1 VEGPGRADRSLEA
14 PEGSAALSEKAR
26 WRAFLLVAPA
36 IFITILD
43 MFIVNVAFPDILRD
57 FEGSSISELSWVL
70 NAYAIVFAALLV
82 PMGKLGD
89 VIGRRL
95 VFQVGALVFVAA
107 SALSA
112 VAPSPGFL
120 IGARALQGVGAA
132 AITPTSLGLVLPL
145 FPANQRAAAVGA
157 WAALGGVGAAMGP
170 PLGGLLTEASWRW
183 IFIVNVPI
191 GLLTVALVQRRL
203 SEVRDSRALLPD
215 AIGSVLAVASVAL
228 LVLGLVQGDT
238 WDWDTRVIACF
249 SAALVLGIA
258 FLVRSL
264 RHRAPVIE
272 LDLFKSPEFSLAN
285 AANLVFY
292 AGFGAYLLG
301 SVLYLTEVWRY
312 SVLEAGFA
320 FTPSPV
326 VATLVAAISSRF
338 ADRLGPAIV
347 GAPGGII
354 FAVACVMLTGLGPE
368 RDYVGEYLPAILV
381 AGVGV
386 GFMLPAFMACAVMV
400 VPSERL
406 ATGIGGSAT
415 FRQIGAALGAAA
427 FVALFGTPAVTE
439 VLEAFDRS
447 FVYMAAC
454 AAASGLML
462 FVLALLMRGRRPP
475 TADAVPT
482 PGTRAAQPEASRGQR
497 QPTSGPSATTSL

>member
-1 VEGPGRADRSLEA
+1 MKSSVTELNGPGTEA
-14 PEGSAALSEKAR
+14 MSEETR

-43 MFIVNVAFPDILRD
+43 MFIVNIAFPDMLRD
-57 FEGSSISELSWVL
+57 FEGSSLSELSWVL
-70 NAYAIVFAALLV
+70 NGYAIVFAALLV

-95 VFQVGALVFVAA
+95 VFQVGTLVFVAA

-112 VAPSPGFL
+112 AAPSPGFL
-120 IGARALQGVGAA
+120 IGARVLQGVGAA

-145 FPANQRAAAVGA
+145 FPANQRAAAIGA
-157 WAALGGVGAAMGP
+157 WAALGGVGGAMGG
-170 PLGGLLTEASWRW
+170 PLGGVLTEADWRW

-191 GLLTVALVQRRL
+191 GLLTIALAQRRL

-215 AIGSVLAVASVAL
+215 ALGSVLAVTSIGL
-228 LVLGLVQGDT
+228 LVAGLVQGDT

-249 SAALVLGIA
+249 AAALVLGIGFVA
-258 FLVRSL
+258 RSL

-292 AGFGAYLLG
+292 AGFGAFLL
-301 SVLYLTEVWRY
+301 SNVLYLTEVWNY
-312 SVLEAGFA
+312 SVLEAGMGLAPGPVTVVLFA
-320 FTPSPV
+320 G
-326 VATLVAAISSRF
+326 ISSRF

-368 RDYVGEYLPAILV
+368 RDYV
-381 AGVGV
+381 
-386 GFMLPAFMACAVMV
+386 
-400 VPSERL
+400 S
-406 ATGIGGSAT
+406 GG
-415 FRQIGAALGAAA
+415 
-427 FVALFGTPAVTE
+427 
-439 VLEAFDRS
+439 
-447 FVYMAAC
+447 
-454 AAASGLML
+454 
-462 FVLALLMRGRRPP
+462 
-475 TADAVPT
+475 
-482 PGTRAAQPEASRGQR
+482 
-497 QPTSGPSATTSL
+497 

>member
-1 VEGPGRADRSLEA
+1 MSAEADPHRARQGRATNWGATSMRADGSPEA
-14 PEGSAALSEKAR
+14 PEGSAAMSEKAH
-26 WRAFLLVAPA
+26 WRAFLVVGPT

-43 MFIVNVAFPDILRD
+43 MFIVNIAFPDILRD

-70 NAYAIVFAALLV
+70 NGYTIVFAALLV

-95 VFQVGALVFVAA
+95 VFQVGTLLFVAA

-112 VAPSPGFL
+112 AAPSSGFL
-120 IGARALQGVGAA
+120 IGARVLQGVGAA

-145 FPANQRAAAVGA
+145 FPANQRGAAIGA

-183 IFIVNVPI
+183 IFIVNIPI
-191 GLLTVALVQRRL
+191 GLLTIPLVQRRL
-203 SEVRDSRALLPD
+203 SEVRDSRAHLPD
-215 AIGSVLAVASVAL
+215 AIGSVLAVTSVGL

-238 WDWDTRVIACF
+238 WDWDSRVIACF
-249 SAALVLGIA
+249 AAALVLGIA
-258 FLVRSL
+258 FVARSL

-272 LDLFKSPEFSLAN
+272 LDLFKSSEFSLAN

-292 AGFGAYLLG
+292 AGFGAFLL
-301 SVLYLTEVWRY
+301 SNVLYLTEVWHY

-320 FTPSPV
+320 LAPGPATV
-326 VATLVAAISSRF
+326 VLFAGISSRF
-338 ADRLGPAIV
+338 ADRLGPAIL
-347 GAPGGII
+347 GAPGGIV
-354 FAVACVMLTGLGPE
+354 FAVAC
-368 RDYVGEYLPAILV
+368 
-381 AGVGV
+381 
-386 GFMLPAFMACAVMV
+386 AVIV

-415 FRQIGAALGAAA
+415 FRQVGAALGAAA

-439 VLEAFDRS
+439 VLDAFDRS

-454 AAASGLML
+454 DAASGLML
-462 FVLALLMRGRRPP
+462 FVLAMLMRGRRPP
-475 TADAVPT
+475 TADAVPA
-482 PGTRAAQPEASRGQR
+482 PGTRAVQPEARRAQL
-497 QPTSGPSATTSL
+497 QPTSRP

>member
-1 VEGPGRADRSLEA
+1 M
-14 PEGSAALSEKAR
+14 SEETR

-43 MFIVNVAFPDILRD
+43 MFIVNIAFPDMLRD
-57 FEGSSISELSWVL
+57 FEGSSLSELSWVL
-70 NAYAIVFAALLV
+70 NGYAIVFAALLV

-95 VFQVGALVFVAA
+95 VFQVGALLFVVA
-107 SALSA
+107 SALA
-112 VAPSPGFL
+112 AAAPSPEFL
-120 IGARALQGVGAA
+120 IAARVLQGVGAA

-170 PLGGLLTEASWRW
+170 PLGGLLTELSWRW

-191 GLLTVALVQRRL
+191 GLLTIALVQRRL
-203 SEVRDSRALLPD
+203 GEVRDARALLPD
-215 AIGSVLAVASVAL
+215 AIGSLLAVASVGL

-249 SAALVLGIA
+249 AAAVVLGIA
-258 FLVRSL
+258 FVARSL

-272 LDLFKSPEFSLAN
+272 LDLFRSSEFSVAN

-292 AGFGAYLLG
+292 AAFGAFLLG
-301 SVLYLTEVWRY
+301 NVLYLTEVWRY
-312 SVLEAGFA
+312 SVLEAGIAFA
-320 FTPSPV
+320 PSP
-326 VATLVAAISSRF
+326 ATAALFAGISSRF

-368 RDYVGEYLPAILV
+368 RDYGSEYLPAILV

-386 GFMLPAFMACAVMV
+386 GLMLPAFTACAIMV

-406 ATGIGGSAT
+406 PA
-415 FRQIGAALGAAA
+415 R
-427 FVALFGTPAVTE
+427 VAG
-439 VLEAFDRS
+439 
-447 FVYMAAC
+447 
-454 AAASGLML
+454 
-462 FVLALLMRGRRPP
+462 
-475 TADAVPT
+475 
-482 PGTRAAQPEASRGQR
+482 
-497 QPTSGPSATTSL
+497 SGP

>member
-1 VEGPGRADRSLEA
+1 M
-14 PEGSAALSEKAR
+14 SEKDR

-36 IFITILD
+36 IFITFLD
-43 MFIVNVAFPDILRD
+43 MFIVNIAFPDILRD
-57 FEGSSISELSWVL
+57 FEGSSISGLSWVL
-70 NAYAIVFAALLV
+70 NAYTIVFAALLV

-95 VFQVGALVFVAA
+95 VFQVGTLLFVAA

-120 IGARALQGVGAA
+120 IGARVLQGIGAA

-145 FPANQRAAAVGA
+145 FPANQRAAAIGA
-157 WAALGGVGAAMGP
+157 WAALGGVGGAMGP
-170 PLGGLLTEASWRW
+170 PIGGLLTEASWRW

-191 GLLTVALVQRRL
+191 GLLTIALVQRRL

-215 AIGSVLAVASVAL
+215 VIGSVLAVAAIGL

-249 SAALVLGIA
+249 ATALALGIA
-258 FLVRSL
+258 FVARSL

-292 AGFGAYLLG
+292 AAFGAFLLG
-301 SVLYLTEVWRY
+301 NVLFLTEVWSY

-320 FTPSPV
+320 LAPAP
-326 VATLVAAISSRF
+326 ATAALFAAISSRF
-338 ADRLGPAIV
+338 ADRLGPAAV

-354 FAVACVMLTGLGPE
+354 LAIACVMLTGLGPE
-368 RDYVGEYLPAILV
+368 RDYVGEYLPALLLS
-381 AGVGV
+381 GVGV
-386 GFMLPAFMACAVMV
+386 GISVPAFTACAIMV
-400 VPSERL
+400 VPTERL
-406 ATGIGGSAT
+406 ATGIGGAAT

-447 FVYMAAC
+447 YVFMAAC
-454 AAASGLML
+454 GAATSLTL
-462 FVLALLMRGRRPP
+462 FVLAMLMRARPP
-475 TADAVPT
+475 STADAVGAPD
-482 PGTRAAQPEASRGQR
+482 TRAAQPEPRPALR
-497 QPTSGPSATTSL
+497 

>member
-1 VEGPGRADRSLEA
+1 M
-14 PEGSAALSEKAR
+14 SEQRR
-26 WRAFLLVAPA
+26 WRAFLVVAPA
-36 IFITILD
+36 IFISVLD
-43 MFIVNVAFPDILRD
+43 MFIVNIAFPDILRD

-70 NAYAIVFAALLV
+70 NAYTIVFAALLV

-95 VFQVGALVFVAA
+95 VFQVGTLLFVAG

-112 VAPSPGFL
+112 AAPSAGFL

-145 FPANQRAAAVGA
+145 FPADQRAGAIGA

-191 GLLTVALVQRRL
+191 GLITMALVQRRL
-203 SEVRDSRALLPD
+203 GEVRDSRALLPD
-215 AIGSVLAVASVAL
+215 AIGSVLAVASVGL
-228 LVLGLVQGDT
+228 LVLGLVQGDS
-238 WDWDTRVIACF
+238 WDWDARVVACF
-249 SAALVLGIA
+249 ATALALGVA
-258 FLVRSL
+258 FVARSV

-272 LDLFKSPEFSLAN
+272 LDLFKSSEFTLAN
-285 AANLVFY
+285 VANLLFY
-292 AGFGAYLLG
+292 AGFGAFLLG
-301 SVLYLTEVWRY
+301 NVLYLTEVWSY
-312 SVLEAGFA
+312 SVLTAGFA
-320 FTPSPV
+320 LAPGPTTAALF
-326 VATLVAAISSRF
+326 AAISSRF

-354 FAVACVMLTGLGPE
+354 FAAACVMMTGLGPE
-368 RDYVGEYLPAILV
+368 RDYLGEYLPAMLI

-386 GFMLPAFMACAVMV
+386 GFAIPAFTACAVMV

-406 ATGIGGSAT
+406 ATGIGGAAT

-427 FVALFGTPAVTE
+427 LVALFGTPGAGE

-447 FVYMAAC
+447 FVFMAVCGVAC
-454 AAASGLML
+454 GLTL
-462 FVLALLMRGRRPP
+462 FVLAALMRGRRPP
-475 TADAVPT
+475 AADAAPAV
-482 PGTRAAQPEASRGQR
+482 GAREAAWR
-497 QPTSGPSATTSL
+497 

>member
-1 VEGPGRADRSLEA
+1 MAATGRADGSTEV
-14 PEGSAALSEKAR
+14 PEGSAAMSEKDR

-36 IFITILD
+36 IFISFLD
-43 MFIVNVAFPDILRD
+43 MFIVNIAFPDILRD

-70 NAYAIVFAALLV
+70 NAYTIVFAALLV

-95 VFQVGALVFVAA
+95 VFQVGTLLFVVG

-112 VAPSPGFL
+112 AAPSPVFL
-120 IGARALQGVGAA
+120 IGARVLQGVGAA

-145 FPANQRAAAVGA
+145 FPSNQRAAAIGA
-157 WAALGGVGAAMGP
+157 WAALGGVGGAMGA
-170 PLGGLLTEASWRW
+170 PLGGLLTEGSWRW

-191 GLLTVALVQRRL
+191 GLLTIAVVQRRL
-203 SEVRDSRALLPD
+203 SEVRDARALLPD
-215 AIGSVLAVASVAL
+215 AIGSVLAVTSVGL
-228 LVLGLVQGDT
+228 LVLGLVQSDA
-238 WDWDTRVIACF
+238 WDWDTRVLACF
-249 SAALVLGIA
+249 ASALVL
-258 FLVRSL
+258 LVALVARSL

-272 LDLFKSPEFSLAN
+272 LDLFKSSEFSLAN

-292 AGFGAYLLG
+292 AGFGAFLL
-301 SVLYLTEVWRY
+301 SNVLFLTEVWSY

-320 FTPSPV
+320 LAPAPA
-326 VATLVAAISSRF
+326 VAALFAAISSRF

-354 FAVACVMLTGLGPE
+354 FAIACAMMTGLGPE
-368 RDYVGEYLPAILV
+368 RDYVGEYLPASVV

-386 GFMLPAFMACAVMV
+386 GFTVPAFTACAIMV

-406 ATGIGGSAT
+406 ATGIGGAAT
-415 FRQIGAALGAAA
+415 FRQIGVALGAAA
-427 FVALFGTPAVTE
+427 FVALFGTPAVTD

-447 FVYMAAC
+447 FAFMVAC
-454 AAASGLML
+454 GAVSGLML

-475 TADAVPT
+475 IAAAVPA
-482 PGTRAAQPEASRGQR
+482 PGTLASQPEAPRAQR
-497 QPTSGPSATTSL
+497 ASVAGDRT

>member
-1 VEGPGRADRSLEA
+1 MTASDRSGGHADLRGRADGS
-14 PEGSAALSEKAR
+14 PTGSAAISEKAR
-26 WRAFLLVAPA
+26 WRALLLVAPA
-36 IFITILD
+36 IFISSLD
-43 MFIVNVAFPDILRD
+43 MFIVNIAFPDILRD

-70 NAYAIVFAALLV
+70 NAYTIVFAALLI

-95 VFQVGALVFVAA
+95 VFQVGTLLFVAG

-120 IGARALQGVGAA
+120 IAARALQSVGAA

-145 FPANQRAAAVGA
+145 FPANQRAAAIGA
-157 WAALGGVGAAMGP
+157 WAAVGAVGAAMGP

-191 GLLTVALVQRRL
+191 GLLTIALVHRRL
-203 SEVRDSRALLPD
+203 GEVRDPRAHLPD
-215 AIGSVLAVASVAL
+215 AIGAVLAVASVGL

-249 SAALVLGIA
+249 AAALVLGIA
-258 FLVRSL
+258 FVARSL

-272 LDLFKSPEFSLAN
+272 LDLFKSSEFSLAN

-292 AGFGAYLLG
+292 AGFGGYLLA
-301 SVLYLTEVWRY
+301 SVLYLREVWHY
-312 SVLEAGFA
+312 PVLEAGFA
-320 FTPSPV
+320 FAPSPV
-326 VATLVAAISSRF
+326 TAALFAGISSRF

-354 FAVACVMLTGLGPE
+354 FAVACLMLTGLGPA
-368 RDYVGEYLPAILV
+368 RDYVGEFLPAILI
-381 AGVGV
+381 AGVG
-386 GFMLPAFMACAVMV
+386 GGLIFPAFTACAIMV
-400 VPSERL
+400 VPSERF
-406 ATGIGGSAT
+406 ATGIGGSAA
-415 FRQIGAALGAAA
+415 FRQIGAALGVAM

-447 FVYMAAC
+447 FVFMAAC
-454 AAASGLML
+454 AATSGLML
-462 FVLALLMRGRRPP
+462 FVLAMLMRGRRPP
-475 TADAVPT
+475 TAEGVPA
-482 PGTRAAQPEASRGQR
+482 PGTRAPEPEARKALR
-497 QPTSGPSATTSL
+497 A

>member
-1 VEGPGRADRSLEA
+1 M
-14 PEGSAALSEKAR
+14 SEKAR

-36 IFITILD
+36 IFITTLD
-43 MFIVNVAFPDILRD
+43 MFIVNIAFPDILRG
-57 FEGSSISELSWVL
+57 FHGSSVSQLSWVL
-70 NAYAIVFAALLV
+70 NGYTIVFAALLV

-89 VIGRRL
+89 VIGRKL
-95 VFQVGALVFVAA
+95 VFQVGMLLFVAG

-112 VAPSPGFL
+112 AAPSPGFL
-120 IGARALQGVGAA
+120 IGARVLQGVGAA
-132 AITPTSLGLVLPL
+132 AMTPTSLGLVLPL
-145 FPANQRAAAVGA
+145 FPANQRAAAIGA

-183 IFIVNVPI
+183 IFIVNIPI
-191 GLLTVALVQRRL
+191 GLLTVALVRRRL

-215 AIGSVLAVASVAL
+215 AIGSVLAVTSVGL
-228 LVLGLVQGDT
+228 LVAGLVQGHT

-249 SAALVLGIA
+249 AAALVLGIA
-258 FLVRSL
+258 FVARSL

-292 AGFGAYLLG
+292 AGFGAFLLG
-301 SVLYLTEVWRY
+301 NVLYLTEVWRY

-320 FTPSPV
+320 LTPPP
-326 VATLVAAISSRF
+326 ATAALFAGISSRF

-354 FAVACVMLTGLGPE
+354 FAIACVMLTGLGPE
-368 RDYVGEYLPAILV
+368 RDYVGEFLPAGLI

-386 GFMLPAFMACAVMV
+386 GLMIPAFMACAMMV

-406 ATGIGGSAT
+406 ATGVGGSAV
-415 FRQIGAALGAAA
+415 FRQIGAALGVAA

-439 VLEAFDRS
+439 VLDAFDRS

-454 AAASGLML
+454 GAASGLML
-462 FVLALLMRGRRPP
+462 FVLAMLMRGRRRPI
-475 TADAVPT
+475 ADAVPA
-482 PGTRAAQPEASRGQR
+482 PGTRA
-497 QPTSGPSATTSL
+497 

>member
-1 VEGPGRADRSLEA
+1 M
-14 PEGSAALSEKAR
+14 SEKAR

-36 IFITILD
+36 IFISVLD
-43 MFIVNVAFPDILRD
+43 MFIVNIAFPDMLRD

-70 NAYAIVFAALLV
+70 NAYTIVFAALLV

-89 VIGRRL
+89 VIGRKL
-95 VFQVGALVFVAA
+95 VFQVGTLLFVAG

-112 VAPSPGFL
+112 AAPSPGFL

-145 FPANQRAAAVGA
+145 FPANQRAGAIGA

-191 GLLTVALVQRRL
+191 GLLTIALVQRRL

-215 AIGSVLAVASVAL
+215 AIGSVLAVTSVGL
-228 LVLGLVQGDT
+228 LVAGLVQGDT

-249 SAALVLGIA
+249 AAALVLGIA
-258 FLVRSL
+258 FVARSL

-272 LDLFKSPEFSLAN
+272 LDLFKSSEFSVAN
-285 AANLVFY
+285 VANLLFY
-292 AGFGAYLLG
+292 AGFGAFLLG
-301 SVLYLTEVWRY
+301 NVLYLTEVWNY
-312 SVLEAGFA
+312 SVLVAGFA
-320 FTPSPV
+320 IAPGP
-326 VATLVAAISSRF
+326 ATAALFAGVSSRF
-338 ADRLGPAIV
+338 ADRLGPATV

-354 FAVACVMLTGLGPE
+354 FAVACVMMTGLGPE
-368 RDYVGEYLPAILV
+368 RDYVGEYLPAILIS
-381 AGVGV
+381 GVGV
-386 GFMLPAFMACAVMV
+386 GFIIPAFTACAVMA

-406 ATGIGGSAT
+406 ATGIGGAAT

-447 FVYMAAC
+447 FVFMAAC
-454 AAASGLML
+454 GAASGLML
-462 FVLALLMRGRRPP
+462 FALAMLMRGRRPP
-475 TADAVPT
+475 TADAV
-482 PGTRAAQPEASRGQR
+482 AAPASQEAAWR
-497 QPTSGPSATTSL
+497 

>member
-1 VEGPGRADRSLEA
+1 MVQA
-14 PEGSAALSEKAR
+14 PEGSAAMSEKDR

-36 IFITILD
+36 IFISVLD

-70 NAYAIVFAALLV
+70 NAYTIVFAALLV

-95 VFQVGALVFVAA
+95 VFQVGTLLFVAG
-107 SALSA
+107 SVLSA
-112 VAPSPGFL
+112 AAPSAGFL
-120 IGARALQGVGAA
+120 IGARVLQGVGAA

-145 FPANQRAAAVGA
+145 FPANQRAAAIGA
-157 WAALGGVGAAMGP
+157 WAALGGVGSAMGP

-183 IFIVNVPI
+183 IFLVNVPI
-191 GLLTVALVQRRL
+191 GLLTIALVQRRL
-203 SEVRDSRALLPD
+203 SEVRDSHALLPD
-215 AIGSVLAVASVAL
+215 AVGSVLAVASVGL

-249 SAALVLGIA
+249 AAALVLGIA
-258 FLVRSL
+258 FVARSL
-264 RHRAPVIE
+264 RHRSPVIE
-272 LDLFKSPEFSLAN
+272 LDLFKSSEFSLAN

-292 AGFGAYLLG
+292 AGFGAFLLG
-301 SVLYLTEVWRY
+301 NVLFLTEAWRY

-320 FTPSPV
+320 IAVGP
-326 VATLVAAISSRF
+326 ATAALFAGISSRF
-338 ADRLGPAIV
+338 ADRLGPATV
-347 GAPGGII
+347 GAPGGIV
-354 FAVACVMLTGLGPE
+354 FAVACVMMTGLGPE
-368 RDYVGEYLPAILV
+368 PDYVGEYLPAMLV

-386 GFMLPAFMACAVMV
+386 GFSIPAFTACAIMV

-415 FRQIGAALGAAA
+415 FRQIGVALGAAA
-427 FVALFGTPAVTE
+427 FVALFGTPAATE

-447 FVYMAAC
+447 FVFMAAC
-454 AAASGLML
+454 GAACSLML
-462 FVLALLMRGRRPP
+462 VVLAALMRGRRPA
-475 TADAVPT
+475 TADPVPA
-482 PGTRAAQPEASRGQR
+482 PSREAAWR
-497 QPTSGPSATTSL
+497 